1 MFDNTIPFEFN
12 GLYWHSE
19 LKKDKNY
26 HLDKTIFF
34 SERGIR
40 IIHVWEDDWTF
51 NKKRKENIY
60 SLWNNTIEKN
70 KL

>member
-1 MFDNTIPFEFN
+1 MLI
-12 GLYWHSE
+12 
-19 LKKDKNY
+19 
-26 HLDKTIFF
+26 
-34 SERGIR
+34 RIR